1 MTSRRLRD
9 SAVLTAGLLSLGVTF
24 AAPGHAIE
32 GCGVGLY
39 FNNVTGQCQPWA
51 PAGVGF
57 VAAAA
62 AAAAVPV
69 AAAVLDPIPLGIG
82 FDPLPLGI
90 GFDPWFGLNVP
101 NIAPFLRVPDFGI
114 PGLHVPGVPD
124 WRGPLAP
131 DLRVP
136 DLRVPDVRVP
146 DLRVPDVRVPDV
158 RVPDVRVPD
167 VHIGRR

>member
-1 MTSRRLRD
+1 MTGRRLRD

-32 GCGVGLY
+32 GCGIGLY
-39 FNNVTGQCQPWA
+39 FNNVTGQCEPWA

-57 VAAAA
+57 AAAA
-62 AAAAVPV
+62 AAGAVAAAVPV
-69 AAAVLDPIPLGIG
+69 VDPIPLGIG

-114 PGLHVPGVPD
+114 PGVHVPGVPD
-124 WRGPLAP
+124 WRGPL
-131 DLRVP
+131 VP

-146 DLRVPDVRVPDV
+146 DLRVPDVRVPEV
-158 RVPDVRVPD
+158 RVPDLRVPD